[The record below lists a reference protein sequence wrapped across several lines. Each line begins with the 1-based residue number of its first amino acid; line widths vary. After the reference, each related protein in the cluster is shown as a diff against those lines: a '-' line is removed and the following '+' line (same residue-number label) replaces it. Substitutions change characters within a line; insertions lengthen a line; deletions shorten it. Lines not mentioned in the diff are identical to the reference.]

1 MHTENDKDQEA
12 ENTTTENNEVTT
24 SEEKA
29 HGEETH
35 TSELLQLIVVEN
47 TNEIIT
53 VDEIKNSLHE
63 RGFAV
68 LLAIA
73 TLPICLPIP
82 APPGFTAVFSIPL
95 FIFSIQMIC
104 GMKAPWIPGWL
115 GRKPMKR
122 TILDK
127 LITMVTPWLRK
138 IESHMHP
145 RLTYISVHAWERII
159 GLFTFIFSISIA
171 LPIPLVNFLPGWGIL
186 IMSLGL
192 LSKDGLTIF
201 AGMIVG
207 TIGVGVALIVV
218 ALLWM
223 GVPIPLLHSEN

>member
-1 MHTENDKDQEA
+1 MEDK
-12 ENTTTENNEVTT
+12 
-24 SEEKA
+24 EKN
-29 HGEETH
+29 
-35 TSELLQLIVVEN
+35 TSELLQLIVIQN
-47 TNEIIT
+47 NNQMIS
-53 VDEIKNSLHE
+53 VDQIKHSLDE

-82 APPGFTAVFSIPL
+82 APPGFTTIFAIPL

-104 GMKAPWIPGWL
+104 GMRAPWIPQWL
-115 GRKPMKR
+115 ARKVMRKKV
-122 TILDK
+122 LDK
-127 LITMVTPWLRK
+127 LINGITPWLRK

-159 GLFTFIFSISIA
+159 GLFSFIFSISIA
-171 LPIPLVNFLPGWGIL
+171 LPIPLINFLPGWGIL

-207 TIGVGVALIVV
+207 TIGVGIALIIV

-223 GVPIPLLHSEN
+223 GVPIPFLHPAD

>member
-1 MHTENDKDQEA
+1 MEDK
-12 ENTTTENNEVTT
+12 
-24 SEEKA
+24 EKN
-29 HGEETH
+29 
-35 TSELLQLIVVEN
+35 TSELLQLIVIQN
-47 TNEIIT
+47 NNEMIT
-53 VDEIKNSLHE
+53 VDQIKHSLDE

-82 APPGFTAVFSIPL
+82 APPGFTTVFAIPL
-95 FIFSIQMIC
+95 FIFSVQMIC
-104 GMKAPWIPGWL
+104 GMRAPWIPQWL
-115 GRKPMKR
+115 ARKAIRKK
-122 TILDK
+122 TLDK
-127 LITMVTPWLRK
+127 LINKITPWLRK
-138 IESHMHP
+138 IERHLHP

-159 GLFTFIFSISIA
+159 GLFSFIFSISIA
-171 LPIPLVNFLPGWGIL
+171 LPIPLINFLPGWGIL

-207 TIGVGVALIVV
+207 TIGVGIALIIV

-223 GVPIPLLHSEN
+223 GVPIPYLHPAD

>member
-1 MHTENDKDQEA
+1 MKESVVEDK
-12 ENTTTENNEVTT
+12 
-24 SEEKA
+24 EKN
-29 HGEETH
+29 
-35 TSELLQLIVVEN
+35 TSELLQLVVVQN

-53 VDEIKNSLHE
+53 VDQIKLSLDE
-63 RGFAV
+63 RGFAI

-82 APPGFTAVFSIPL
+82 APPGFTTIFAIPI
-95 FIFSIQMIC
+95 FILSIQMIC
-104 GMKAPWIPGWL
+104 GMKAPWIPQWL
-115 GRKPMKR
+115 AKKSMRKTM
-122 TILDK
+122 LDK
-127 LITMVTPWLRK
+127 LINKITPWLRK
-138 IESHMHP
+138 IEKHMHP
-145 RLTYISVHAWERII
+145 RLTYISTQAWERII
-159 GLFTFIFSISIA
+159 GLFSFIFSISIA
-171 LPIPLVNFLPGWGIL
+171 LPIPLINFLPGWGIL

-223 GVPIPLLHSEN
+223 GVPLPLMHQAD